1 MKLSIT
7 SCRQMLAGAAFAVP
21 LSAATAVSADEI
33 TIASWVGPKN
43 IMNAAGLEPFKGW
56 VEGQGFDTKF
66 FTGGSL
72 YTTKS
77 IFSGL
82 KDGVVDLGVL
92 SYTFFPAELSNGA
105 LIAEIG
111 MMSEN
116 SLAAAA
122 AAIEYQLLECPDCLA
137 EFDDNNMVYIAG
149 HATSTYAIISAE
161 PVREASDLEGKTMR
175 VAGGS
180 WAEWA
185 RFAGGVDINIP
196 GGEVFDA
203 LSKGSIDVAIY
214 SASALESFSLW
225 DVAKYVTTA
234 DLGAVAS
241 VGTFV
246 FNKGFWADLTPEQRE
261 LFAEEALRRAVDV
274 TIGYETEV
282 DRVLALAPEHGV
294 EVIPISESIQA
305 QKAEYLKA
313 AVGQAKDRARDN
325 LRIEGG
331 DEKVERLVRLNEKWD
346 GLVGKSTTAEEAVS
360 LLKREVFD
368 KIDFATYAVD

>member
-1 MKLSIT
+1 MKFSKV
-7 SCRQMLAGAAFAVP
+7 SCRQVLAGAAFAVP
-21 LSAATAVSADEI
+21 LATATAVSADDI

-43 IMNAAGLEPFKGW
+43 IMNAAGLEPFKEW

-105 LIAEIG
+105 LIAEVG
-111 MMSEN
+111 MSTEN

-122 AAIEYQLLECPDCLA
+122 AAIEYQLLECPDCQA
-137 EFDDNNMVYIAG
+137 EFADNNMVYVAG
-149 HATSTYAIISAE
+149 HATSTYSIISAA
-161 PVREASDLEGKTMR
+161 PIREASDLEGKTMR

-196 GGEVFDA
+196 GGELFDA
-203 LSKGSIDVAIY
+203 LSKGSIDLAIY

-225 DVAKYVTTA
+225 DVAKYVTVA

-246 FNKGFWADLTPEQRE
+246 FNKDFWSELTPEQRE
-261 LFAEEALRRAVDV
+261 MFAEEALRRAVDV

-282 DRVLALAPEHGV
+282 DRVLELASEHGV
-294 EVIPISESIQA
+294 EVIEASASIEA
-305 QKAEYLKA
+305 QKAEYLEA
-313 AVGQAKDRARDN
+313 AVQQAKDRARDN
-325 LRIEGG
+325 LRIEDG
-331 DEKVERLVRLNEKWD
+331 DEKVDRLIALNEKWD
-346 GLVGKSTTAEEAVS
+346 GLVNRSTTAEEAVS
-360 LLKREVFD
+360 LLMREVFD